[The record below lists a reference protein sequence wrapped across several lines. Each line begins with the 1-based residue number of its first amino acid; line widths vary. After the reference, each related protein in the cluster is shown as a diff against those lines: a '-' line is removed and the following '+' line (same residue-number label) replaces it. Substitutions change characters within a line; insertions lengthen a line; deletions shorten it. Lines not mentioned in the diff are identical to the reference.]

1 MASAAIF
8 DFGWVLLFAALAVII
23 SARLR
28 VPQVAGLLIAGMFIG
43 PNVLRLV
50 DLPTIETFADI
61 GAVLLLFM
69 IGVQFSIAKLL
80 AAGIRPVLASFLI
93 LLITFIVMHE
103 VAVLIG
109 FDSITAL
116 YVAAIF
122 SMSSTAIM
130 MKILEQ
136 KRLVERQE
144 VPLLITILII
154 EDVVA
159 VFLLTFFSSLRT
171 GGYAAGNI
179 FGAILLSLG
188 ILAFGYV
195 VLLQVMRRISA
206 AIMRYQS
213 EDALILFSFT
223 LGIGMS
229 VLALLLGLTPAIGA
243 FLAGSIIAG
252 LPNGRDFERAIRP
265 FSSLFPPFFFLSIG
279 MLIAPAA
286 LIASAPLTIVL
297 IGMFLVTV
305 FLATSFSFF
314 LISASGRSAVFVGLA
329 MLPLGEFSLL
339 IAKESLGVA
348 QTNLVGIASVGV
360 LLTSIICSLALNRSD
375 GLYLGMKRTLP
386 SGFLD
391 TLRDSSGY
399 FRNVIS
405 AFEPQGYFHKLFMIE
420 LKKVTFDIIYLLGA
434 LLFFWF
440 GRLYLQFPLAAGSY
454 TIPADMVLL
463 VALGLLSLIPI
474 YRLLLSAKRLFDALA
489 TIFSRTTPQANK
501 GVLIRNVLISAL
513 FFILFA
519 NTPFF
524 VSMLMLPPAFNW
536 LSLVFGAFSVFFLW
550 SAIRAASLWFF
561 LNERMAV
568 NIFRSKVL
576 ASKDDLIVVAEGSR
590 EKKPGK
596 KRRVLF
602 LR

>member
-1 MASAAIF
+1 MPNAAIF
-8 DFGWVLLFAALAVII
+8 DFGWVLLFAALAVIL

-28 VPQVAGLLIAGMFIG
+28 VPQVASLLIVGMLIG
-43 PNVLRLV
+43 PNVLHLV
-50 DLPTIETFADI
+50 NLPTIETFADI

-69 IGVQFSIAKLL
+69 IGVQFSVAKLL

-103 VAVLIG
+103 AAVLMG
-109 FDSITAL
+109 FGSIAAL

-122 SMSSTAIM
+122 SMTSTAIM

-144 VPLLITILII
+144 VPLLVTILII

-159 VFLLTFFSSLRT
+159 VFLLTFFSSLRS

-195 VLLQVMRRISA
+195 LLLQAMRRVSA

-229 VLALLLGLTPAIGA
+229 VLASLLGLTPAIGA

-252 LPNGRDFERAIRP
+252 LPNGRDFERAVRP

-279 MLIAPAA
+279 MLIDPAA
-286 LIASAPLTIVL
+286 LITSAPLTAVL
-297 IGMFLVTV
+297 IGMFLVVV

-314 LISASGRSAVFVGLA
+314 LISTSGRSAVFVGLA

-339 IAKESLGVA
+339 IAKESIGVV
-348 QTNLVGIASVGV
+348 QEDLVGIASVGV
-360 LLTSIICSLALNRSD
+360 LFTSIICSLALNRSD
-375 GLYLGMKRTLP
+375 HLYLGMKRALP

-405 AFEPQGYFHKLFMIE
+405 AFEPHGYFHKLFMTE
-420 LKKVTFDIIYLLGA
+420 LKKVEFDLVYILGA
-434 LLFFWF
+434 ALFFWF
-440 GRLYLQFPLAAGSY
+440 VRLYLQFPLAAAGY
-454 TIPADMVLL
+454 AIPADMALL
-463 VALGLLSLIPI
+463 ALLTLLSLIPL
-474 YRLLLSAKRLFDALA
+474 YRLLLSLKRLFDALA
-489 TIFSRTTPQANK
+489 TIFSRSTPQANK
-501 GVLIRNVLISAL
+501 GVLVRNVLISAL

-519 NTPFF
+519 NTPLF
-524 VSMLMLPPAFNW
+524 VGMLMLPPVFNW
-536 LSLVFGAFSVFFLW
+536 VSLVFGVFSVFFLW

-568 NIFRSKVL
+568 NILRSKVL
-576 ASKDDLIVVAEGSR
+576 ASKDDLIVVAEGSL
-590 EKKPGK
+590 EKKAQK
-596 KRRVLF
+596 KRKVIF